1 MEPHLFTTG
10 DIVKIY
16 QYEGTRQSVVVAEK
30 NGHIPAAI
38 RGKKKPNSL
47 RTWTLDQLPEIG
59 KYFGY
64 FKEFEES
71 KVVTVFNQKGGVG
84 KTGLVATLSRT
95 LALHGLKVCVIGL
108 DPQSSITLYLT
119 NPVVR
124 LKSLDEW
131 KVPKTVKDYLSG
143 ASLSDVILHTDLPT
157 LSIIPENHLLS
168 DLNNELGVKSMR
180 HKKLSPLIRELK
192 ETFNVVIFDT
202 SPTFNSLA
210 ECALYESNLHVM
222 PVACEIGCYSVMEH
236 NYSSLNDWFKL
247 IGEDPTRRIL
257 IPTMMANNRISQE
270 IYSSY
275 LSQYKGEIL
284 VQGLRRSIK
293 GAEAESEGLGVIEY
307 GPTSTLGQD
316 YIEVN
321 KAIYNLLL
329 EV

>member
-1 MEPHLFTTG
+1 MESHLFTTG
-10 DIVKIY
+10 DVVKIF

-30 NGHIPAAI
+30 NGHIPSAI
-38 RGKKKPNSL
+38 RGRKKPKSL
-47 RTWTLDQLPEIG
+47 RTWTLEQLPEIG

-64 FKEFEES
+64 FKPFPAP
-71 KVVTVFNQKGGVG
+71 KVITVFNQKGGVG

-95 LALHGLKVCVIGL
+95 MALHGINTCVIGL

-124 LKSLDEW
+124 LKSLQDW
-131 KVPKTVKDYLSG
+131 TVPKTVKDYLAG
-143 ASLSDVILHTDLPT
+143 TSLEEILLGTDLPT

-180 HKKLSPLIRELK
+180 HKKLGPLIKDLK
-192 ETFNVVIFDT
+192 KIFNVIIFDT

-210 ECALYESNLHVM
+210 ECALYESDLHVM

-247 IGEDPTRRIL
+247 IGEEPTKRIL

-284 VQGLRRSIK
+284 VQSIRRSIK

-321 KAIYNLLL
+321 KAIYNLLS
-329 EV
+329 ED